1 MTKRASNDTLE
12 RRLRSAT
19 GGSDPDVDLI
29 TARLAERAAEDGLLD
44 VAYATADT
52 PVGPV
57 LVAGTPR
64 GLVRLSFPRQ
74 PQDDVLVELARDVS
88 PRILEAPAQLDD
100 ARRELD
106 EYFEGN
112 RREFDLPLDWRLSHG
127 FRRDALKALVEVPYG
142 ETVTYSEL
150 ATSAGS
156 PRAHRAAGSACGSNP
171 IPIVVP
177 CHRVVRTGGG
187 LGGYGGGLD
196 VKEFLLELEGSFG
209 GLSTG

>member
-1 MTKRASNDTLE
+1 MTKRVSNDTLE

-19 GGSDPDVDLI
+19 GGSDEDIDLL
-29 TARLAERAAEDGLLD
+29 TARLTERAAKDGLVD

-64 GLVRLSFPRQ
+64 GLVRITFPEQ
-74 PQDDVLVELARDVS
+74 PHQDVLDELAREVS
-88 PRILEAPAQLDD
+88 PRILESPAQLDD
-100 ARRELD
+100 VRRELD
-106 EYFEGN
+106 EYFEGR
-112 RREFDLPLDWRLSHG
+112 RREFDLSLDWRLSHG
-127 FRRDALKALVEVPYG
+127 FRRDALRALVGVPYG

-187 LGGYGGGLD
+187 LGGYGGGIE
-196 VKEFLLELEGSFG
+196 VKEYLLELEGSLG
-209 GLSTG
+209 NLGTG